1 MPKGLFRQEAVD
13 AQGRA
18 WLGSIPVAAPL
29 SRWLLTA
36 WALAL
41 SVATAI
47 VLLPCLGHYTR
58 RATVAGQLVPNAGL
72 LNIAAPSV
80 GTITRAHVHD
90 GQAVKAGD
98 VLLELPSLSSSRCI
112 TTQPQTQQE
121 CP

>member
-1 MPKGLFRQEAVD
+1 MPQGLFRQEAVD
-13 AQGRA
+13 AQRREC
-18 WLGSIPVAAPL
+18 LGSILVAAPL
-29 SRWLLTA
+29 SRRLLT
-36 WALAL
+36 ALAL
-41 SVATAI
+41 SLAAAI